1 MIHSK
6 ELEKQLLAALIQH
19 PSSYSRIAPLIN
31 EEDFCTGHGSYV
43 HQTIFKFI
51 KRMQESGSG
60 DSLDEVVLIERLKNA
75 SISFVDNID
84 IGDYVRSLL
93 LKKVSKEAVSA
104 ISLELKTYTVRR
116 GIEDACDTIQK
127 EVRKSSSKSLP
138 DIIRRADSLYN
149 DKIDYYS
156 GDNLRPENIYEDML
170 EVIEDLADNPQDPG
184 MLAPHMP
191 FTNRMYGSLIRPGNM
206 AVICARTGVGKTT
219 ICLDFVT
226 EVSAAYDNVPVLH
239 FDNGEMSKLELQMRQ
254 CSALSGVPLYLL
266 ERGLWKNSSYIDP
279 ETRREYSPEETRK
292 KVYDALQEVKTRS
305 LEYYN
310 VGGYTVD
317 EMIQTARRFYYSK
330 VGRGNPMILSFD
342 YIKLTNESNPQQ
354 KSTWDLIGEMIDK
367 FKQFIQREITFNGAP
382 MIGMITSVQA
392 NRSAILG
399 NRNSDTIDES
409 EGIIAGSDKINSF
422 CTHLFYLRKRLPQE
436 LDIEPYSYRA
446 ATHRFKCLKHRH
458 LGEDPLRATEPVAI
472 PVFNDDGE
480 DVGNNRLEDNAI
492 LLRINNFKMQEIGD
506 LRDMAQQMRVQNLRP
521 NEDGERD
528 EFTP

>member
-6 ELEKQLLAALIQH
+6 ELEKQLLASLIQH
-19 PSSYSRIAPLIN
+19 PSAYARIAALVN
-31 EEDFCTGHGSYV
+31 EDDFCTGQGSYV

-51 KRMQESGSG
+51 KRMQESGDG
-60 DSLDEVVLIERLKNA
+60 FVLDEVVLIERLKGA

-93 LKKVSKEAVSA
+93 LKKVSKEAVESIA
-104 ISLELKTYTVRR
+104 LELKVYTVRR
-116 GIEDACDTIQK
+116 GISEACEAINK
-127 EVRKSSSKSLP
+127 EMQKSSIKSLP
-138 DIIRRADSLYN
+138 DIIRRTDSLYN
-149 DKIDYYS
+149 DKIDHYS
-156 GDNLRPENIYEDML
+156 GDNLKPENIYEDML
-170 EVIEDLADNPQDPG
+170 EVMEDLAENPQDPG

-191 FTNRMYGSLIRPGNM
+191 YLNRMYGSLVRPGNM

-219 ICLDFVT
+219 LCLDFVT
-226 EVSAAYDNVPVLH
+226 EVSASYDNVPVLH
-239 FDNGEMSKLELQMRQ
+239 FDNGEMSKIELQMRQ

-266 ERGLWKNSSYIDP
+266 EKGLWKSSSYIDP
-279 ETRREYSPEETRK
+279 LTGIEYSPEETKK
-292 KVYDALQEVKTRS
+292 KVYDALQEVKKRS

-317 EMIQTARRFYYSK
+317 EMIQIARRFYYSK

-342 YIKLTNESNPQQ
+342 YIKLTNEANPGQ

-367 FKQFIQREITFNGAP
+367 FKQFIQREITFNGLP

-392 NRSAILG
+392 NRSAIIG

-436 LDIEPYSYRA
+436 LEVEPHSYRS
-446 ATHRFKCLKHRH
+446 ATHRLKCLKHRH
-458 LGEDPLRATEPVAI
+458 LGEDPMRAISPVLI
-472 PVFNDDGE
+472 PVFDEDGE
-480 DVGNNRLEDNAI
+480 EAGNARLEDNAI
-492 LLRINNFKMQEIGD
+492 LLRINNFKMEEVGD
-506 LRDMAQQMRVQNLRP
+506 LRDMADQMRAEGLGPDQ
-521 NEDGERD
+521 DGERD

>member
-116 GIEDACDTIQK
+116 GIEAACDTIQK

-342 YIKLTNESNPQQ
+342 YIKLTNESNPN
-354 KSTWDLIGEMIDK
+354 KKAHG
-367 FKQFIQREITFNGAP
+367 
-382 MIGMITSVQA
+382 
-392 NRSAILG
+392 
-399 NRNSDTIDES
+399 
-409 EGIIAGSDKINSF
+409 
-422 CTHLFYLRKRLPQE
+422 
-436 LDIEPYSYRA
+436 
-446 ATHRFKCLKHRH
+446 
-458 LGEDPLRATEPVAI
+458 
-472 PVFNDDGE
+472 
-480 DVGNNRLEDNAI
+480 I
-492 LLRINNFKMQEIGD
+492 LL
-506 LRDMAQQMRVQNLRP
+506 
-521 NEDGERD
+521 ER
-528 EFTP
+528 